1 MKRKD
6 NDWQRLLMST
16 GQSNFLSHENQVKAF
31 EAEKKEQVERQKKL
45 IDLKLKI
52 ALDLPI
58 DGEPLN
64 ED

>member
-1 MKRKD
+1 
-6 NDWQRLLMST
+6 MST